1 MIRFCASGCGSGE
14 DWTYMYDADDE
25 RTWLFKNYQYHFRRT
40 LRDLGGKVLR
50 DYFTSATT
58 SAVEDYVY
66 RDGQL
71 LGAQITQNGVAQPT
85 RHFSLDHLGTPR
97 LITTSPGAGSGF
109 YTLTPCR
116 ILDTRQTGVPLTQ
129 TNPQQVYQISGV
141 CGVPANAVAVAFNV
155 TLVGATTKLSMQG
168 YAGDLPPPGTNVV
181 SATPP
186 NTSTIAGFAVLPLAT
201 NGSGTLGVLMTL
213 TPPAT
218 SGQTDLILDVTG
230 YFAPTSAASVV
241 AYHAYFPDGL
251 EATYFAQD
259 SERMKF
265 TGHERDLGDPSSPAD
280 DLDYMHARHYSMLT
294 GRFLSVDPLEGDPI
308 APQSFNLYGY
318 VGNQPLTVTDQ
329 AGLSGGATL
338 PAFGEAPDY
347 ILLGD
352 TINVIDAPW
361 QFAPGP
367 NTGLWGL
374 GSLVSGSLSFLSGA
388 WSQVA
393 TGLRGPDF
401 TMFNVNVGIPNPW
414 TAHLVG
420 ISGTL
425 SRDRYGHWYWSPFV
439 GAQAR

>member
-1 MIRFCASGCGSGE
+1 
-14 DWTYMYDADDE
+14 
-25 RTWLFKNYQYHFRRT
+25 
-40 LRDLGGKVLR
+40 
-50 DYFTSATT
+50 
-58 SAVEDYVY
+58 
-66 RDGQL
+66 
-71 LGAQITQNGVAQPT
+71 
-85 RHFSLDHLGTPR
+85 
-97 LITTSPGAGSGF
+97 
-109 YTLTPCR
+109 
-116 ILDTRQTGVPLTQ
+116 
-129 TNPQQVYQISGV
+129 
-141 CGVPANAVAVAFNV
+141 
-155 TLVGATTKLSMQG
+155 
-168 YAGDLPPPGTNVV
+168 
-181 SATPP
+181 
-186 NTSTIAGFAVLPLAT
+186 
-201 NGSGTLGVLMTL
+201 
-213 TPPAT
+213 
-218 SGQTDLILDVTG
+218 
-230 YFAPTSAASVV
+230 
-241 AYHAYFPDGL
+241 
-251 EATYFAQD
+251 
-259 SERMKF
+259 
-265 TGHERDLGDPSSPAD
+265 
-280 DLDYMHARHYSMLT
+280 MHARHYSMLT

-347 ILLGD
+347 ILSGD

-414 TAHLVG
+414 IAHLVG

-439 GAQAR
+439 GAQAGKSTTLVSGSLTVN